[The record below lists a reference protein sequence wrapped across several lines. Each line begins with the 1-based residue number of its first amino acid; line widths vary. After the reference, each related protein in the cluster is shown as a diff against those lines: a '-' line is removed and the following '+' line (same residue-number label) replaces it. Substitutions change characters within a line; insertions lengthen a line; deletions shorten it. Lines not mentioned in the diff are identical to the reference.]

1 MGKRKNIYD
10 IGGHL
15 GTNALLDQF
24 NANNLAK
31 TNYKAKDFYSTS
43 IGEIGNTALSGIGA
57 ISNFATGNVVGGI
70 KNTLGTLF
78 SVGNIFSKNKEA
90 RDTASELN
98 NSNKLANEAYINNF
112 NSMAANNQNSTFNR
126 SLLTL
131 MAEGGNLKT
140 PFNIPNG
147 ISQINNGGSH
157 ETNPYGGV
165 PFGMDNNGIPNVV
178 EEGEVVYNDFVFS
191 NRIKVPNSNKTFA
204 EKAKSIQ
211 KEFSEKPNDP
221 ISKRTTDTKLSE
233 LASLQEKIKQENS
246 INQLGNTLN
255 NQYAKGGQVDVEDW
269 ELMPTTIDKA
279 VVTGNSKQINPIV
292 GRAVSTLQRPDSV
305 VIPESFRPTIRRL
318 NPNIE
323 IEDPLEGL
331 DLSDNLIGGTGS
343 INVPEYH
350 IPQLPDL
357 DYDSLNLENEPIL
370 QSNFKDK
377 LDLWKFI
384 NASNREFRKFR
395 KGIKPLPYVKEVY
408 DEIEPAVAIADA
420 PTKVVEPPKSTT
432 DKKDEEVKP
441 VKDKEVKDEE
451 VKYVEGEK
459 NNGATIASAAL
470 MGLPILGQTGM
481 VLSDML
487 GQTNKP
493 DYSETNMLEQYARE
507 APQMS
512 PSFIGNYLEYNPLDR
527 NYYLNQLRAQSAAT
541 NKAIQNQAIN
551 SGMALAGL
559 VNAGYNTQNA
569 IGNLARQ
576 SEEYNRNQQL
586 QTETFNRGTN
596 QYNADS
602 KARTDATNIQTYNNM
617 LSGIANAAQM
627 RAQERLQSEAAKSA
641 NMSNLFDMLGTAGK
655 AGLGYSAVV
664 NNPGIKY
671 NPFTGTYIQTP
682 TTTTKKQPVTKE
694 QPVTEAYGGK
704 IKTRK
709 RNRRK

>member
-10 IGGHL
+10 IGGPL

-24 NANNLAK
+24 NTNNLAK

-57 ISNFATGNVVGGI
+57 ISNFATGNVVGGV
-70 KNTLGTLF
+70 KDTLGTLL

-90 RDTASELN
+90 RDTASKLN

-131 MAEGGNLKT
+131 MAEGGNLKN
-140 PFNIPNG
+140 PFNTPNG

-165 PFGMDNNGIPNVV
+165 PFGMDNNGVPNVV
-178 EEGEVVYNDFVFS
+178 EEGEIVYNDFVFS

-221 ISKRTTDTKLSE
+221 ISKRTADAELSE
-233 LASLQEKIKQENS
+233 LASLQEKIKQENNVS
-246 INQLGNTLN
+246 QLGNALN
-255 NQYAKGGQVDVEDW
+255 NQYAKGGQVDVENW

-292 GRAVSTLQRPDSV
+292 GRPVSTLQKPDGV
-305 VIPESFRPTIRRL
+305 IIPESFRPSIRRL

-323 IEDPLEGL
+323 IEDSSEGL
-331 DLSDNLIGGTGS
+331 DLSDTLIGDTSS
-343 INVPEYH
+343 IKIPDYY

-357 DYDSLNLENEPIL
+357 DYDSLNLENELLLP
-370 QSNFKDK
+370 SNKEERKLSKLLSYSDKDFDK
-377 LDLWKFI
+377 LKKGVKPI
-384 NASNREFRKFR
+384 K
-395 KGIKPLPYVKEVY
+395 KGIE
-408 DEIEPAVAIADA
+408 
-420 PTKVVEPPKSTT
+420 
-432 DKKDEEVKP
+432 DKDS
-441 VKDKEVKDEE
+441 
-451 VKYVEGEK
+451 
-459 NNGATIASAAL
+459 AAIASATL

-481 VLSDML
+481 TLSDAL
-487 GQTNKP
+487 GFTNKP
-493 DYSETNMLEQYARE
+493 DYSEANMLEQYVRE

-627 RAQERLQSEAAKSA
+627 RVQEKLQSEAAKSA

-682 TTTTKKQPVTKE
+682 TTTTKKQSTTKK
-694 QPVTEAYGGK
+694 QATTEAYGGK